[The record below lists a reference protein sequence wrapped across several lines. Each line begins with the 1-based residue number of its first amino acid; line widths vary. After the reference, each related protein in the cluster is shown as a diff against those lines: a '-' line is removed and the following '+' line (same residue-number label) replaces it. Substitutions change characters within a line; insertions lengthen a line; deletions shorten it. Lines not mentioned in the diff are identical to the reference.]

1 MRKSLSVLF
10 SVLLFA
16 FLGLAGAQKYAV
28 YMGYPFGLGGMY
40 YLSEDLRLD
49 GSLDFVPGGFGLGV
63 GADKILRKVPIVKQ
77 DPFPVNF
84 YFGAGVAT
92 GFATYN
98 IGGVGGSVIG
108 FGVNGFAGVEYRFA
122 QDFGFFSE
130 VGAGP
135 ALGIVSSGGSTSAEL
150 TLDFFGRIG
159 LNFY

>member
-1 MRKSLSVLF
+1 MKKSLSVLF
-10 SVLLFA
+10 SALLFA
-16 FLGLAGAQKYAV
+16 FLGLAAAQKFAV
-28 YMGYPFGLGGMY
+28 YTGYPFGLGGMY

-63 GADKILRKVPIVKQ
+63 GADKIFRKVPIVKQ

-84 YFGAGVAT
+84 YFGAGVAA
-92 GFATYN
+92 GFASYN
-98 IGGVGGSVIG
+98 IGGIGGSVIG

-135 ALGIVSSGGSTSAEL
+135 ALGIVSSGGSTSTAL
-150 TLDFFGRIG
+150 TMDFFGRIG